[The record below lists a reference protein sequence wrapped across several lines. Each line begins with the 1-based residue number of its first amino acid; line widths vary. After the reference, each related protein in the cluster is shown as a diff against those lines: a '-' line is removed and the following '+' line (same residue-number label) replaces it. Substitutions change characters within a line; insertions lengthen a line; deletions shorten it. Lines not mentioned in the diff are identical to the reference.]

1 MIFIKKNVCFLIGSL
16 SGTGGIGRVVSILS
30 KTLSISKMYNIYVVG
45 YSDNNVSIK
54 CSYNFYK
61 DVLLFGLDQEN
72 KSMKKGIFNASKKLR
87 EIINDNDIDVLI
99 SCGALYFPLG
109 VLSTGF
115 KKCKLICWEH
125 SNYYVTTDHT
135 YSKLSRK
142 IGSIFADKLITLT
155 KKDMN
160 NYIDNEK
167 IKSIEYIY
175 NPIDPILVSRDIKYN
190 VESKKIISV
199 GRLSYQ
205 KNFEALIEVAHRVFI
220 NHNDWEWHIYGDG
233 EDREILKCKI
243 KEYDLDKK
251 IILKG
256 RVENIYDIYNEY
268 SMLVMTSRYEGFPMT
283 IIESL
288 TSNIPVISFNIQTG
302 PDELIEDGIN
312 GFLVNFE
319 DIEEMVDKI
328 NQLIDNKELRL
339 SMSNNCYRI
348 REKLNIDMIIDKWDD
363 VIKSL

>member
-1 MIFIKKNVCFLIGSL
+1 MEKICFLMGNL
-16 SGTGGIGRVVSILS
+16 NGTGGIGRVVSILTKSMIDS
-30 KTLSISKMYNIYVVG
+30 KKYDIYIVG
-45 YSDNNVSIK
+45 YYNDSNINNG
-54 CSYNFYK
+54 CFYDFDK
-61 DVLLFGLDQEN
+61 NIVLIELNQEN
-72 KSMKKGIFNASKKLR
+72 VAMNKGIFNASKKLR
-87 EIINDNDIDVLI
+87 KIINDNDIDVLI

-109 VLSTGF
+109 VLSTRL

-125 SNYYVTTDHT
+125 SNYYVTTDHR

-142 IGSIFADKLITLT
+142 IGSIFANKLITLT
-155 KKDMN
+155 RKDMN
-160 NYIDNEK
+160 NYINNENV
-167 IKSIEYIY
+167 KSIEYIY
-175 NPIDPILVSRDIKYN
+175 NPIDPILINKDVKYDI
-190 VESKKIISV
+190 ESKKIISV

-205 KNFEALIEVAHRVFI
+205 KNFETLIEVAHKVFAD
-220 NHNDWEWHIYGDG
+220 HDDWEWHIYGDG
-233 EDREILKCKI
+233 EDREKLRYKI

-268 SMLVMTSRYEGFPMT
+268 SMLVMTSRYEGFGMV
-283 IIESL
+283 IVEAL
-288 TSNIPVISFNIQTG
+288 CNNIPVVSFNIQTG

-328 NQLIDNKELRL
+328 NELIENKELRL
-339 SMSNNCYRI
+339 FMSNNCYRI
-348 REKLNIDMIIDKWDD
+348 REKLNIDMIIDKWDI